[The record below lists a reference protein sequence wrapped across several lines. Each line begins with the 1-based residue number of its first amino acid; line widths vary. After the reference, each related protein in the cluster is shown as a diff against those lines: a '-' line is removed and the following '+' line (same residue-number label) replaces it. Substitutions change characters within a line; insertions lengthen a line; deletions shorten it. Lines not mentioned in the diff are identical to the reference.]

1 MKLDFET
8 NVSNVSSV
16 DEEFYNDINL
26 ENSSAEALPLLK
38 AGIEAAQEGNRT
50 EARLLLL
57 RVIEIEPGNEDA
69 WMRLA
74 SISEYPEEL
83 LGFLDRVLEINP
95 NNERALEWTKSTQ
108 ALLSKNFVERGTEA
122 SKDSNKDFAKQ
133 CFLQAIAHDN
143 DNEMAWLWLASVSDS
158 AAEKTAH
165 LQKVLRLNP
174 ENENAIVLLKSINN
188 QKVNQLLQ
196 DAVSAAVAD
205 ESDAAKQML
214 EEILSDA
221 PELVEAWVLKS
232 FLVESFEE
240 KINCFEKILDIDDEH
255 ELANVNWT
263 ALLDITAKADST
275 TQFDHAKQISAFEED
290 DFEELKTPLD
300 SPEMNENSG
309 YDAVSS
315 DEDFETAQPDFEM
328 QASGEE
334 VSDDDE
340 LPEDVQLVE
349 ENEES
354 FTDSDSMS
362 DKTEF
367 FEVEAQNYSDYSQPQ
382 SEFFQEVSE
391 DDSQSASGEI
401 LMPQDTLPSY
411 FESEEDA
418 AATLEAA
425 ENNRSPEFEE
435 TEQEVFAKDYLE
447 SEEPSVSVNEEVGE
461 EVSAGAAFSGEN
473 FNELPNEMLACPFC
487 SAEDEAQAFICGSCH
502 TMLTLSDLEML
513 LAHQEA
519 DREILRQ
526 AVERMEE
533 EKNRRDF
540 SVEELKLLAIGQ
552 INLKNLRQGCAYL
565 EEASQINPNDVV
577 LSSQINSLKIRLSE
591 IEEQQSIH
599 DTMPKNRKILVV
611 DDSATVRK
619 LISGKLEKSGHEVFC
634 AVDGIDALDKIKEIL
649 PDLILLDIN
658 MPRMDGYQV
667 CKLIRS
673 NEETKD
679 VPIVMISG
687 KDGFFDK
694 VRGRMAGT
702 TGYIT
707 KPFGPET
714 LMKMVE
720 TYIMDNG

>member
-8 NVSNVSSV
+8 NLSSV
-16 DEEFYNDINL
+16 SLVEEEFHNDINL
-26 ENSSAEALPLLK
+26 ENSLVEASPLLK

-57 RVIEIEPGNEDA
+57 RVTEIEPGNEDA

-74 SISEYPEEL
+74 SVSEYPEEL

-95 NNERALEWTKSTQ
+95 DNKRALEWTKSTQ
-108 ALLSKNFVERGTEA
+108 VLLSKNFVERGTHA
-122 SKDSNKDFAKQ
+122 SKDENKDFAKQ
-133 CFLQAIAHDN
+133 CFLQALAHDAE
-143 DNEMAWLWLASVSDS
+143 NETAWLWLASVSDS
-158 AAEKTAH
+158 AEEKTAH
-165 LQKVLRLNP
+165 LQKVLNLNP
-174 ENENAIVLLKSINN
+174 KNENAIVLLKSVKN
-188 QKVNQLLQ
+188 QKVNVLLQ
-196 DAVSAAVAD
+196 NAVSAAVAD
-205 ESDAAKQML
+205 KPHAAKQML
-214 EEILSDA
+214 EEVLHDA

-263 ALLDITAKADST
+263 ALLDITANADSQA
-275 TQFDHAKQISAFEED
+275 QFSGEEEISALEED
-290 DFEELKTPLD
+290 DFEELKPALD
-300 SPEMNENSG
+300 FSEMNEDFQYS
-309 YDAVSS
+309 AVSPDAYLEEIQPNFEAQTG
-315 DEDFETAQPDFEM
+315 DEEIFDA
-328 QASGEE
+328 
-334 VSDDDE
+334 DE
-340 LPEDVQLVE
+340 LPGEVRLFE
-349 ENEES
+349 ENDAS
-354 FTDSDSMS
+354 FADLDSGSE
-362 DKTEF
+362 KTEV
-367 FEVEAQNYSDYSQPQ
+367 FEDAAQNYSDYSQSQ
-382 SEFFQEVSE
+382 FFQEVSKN
-391 DDSQSASGEI
+391 DSQYAGSEVLI
-401 LMPQDTLPSY
+401 PQDTLPSY
-411 FESEEDA
+411 FESEDIA
-418 AATLEAA
+418 APIEAE
-425 ENNRSPEFEE
+425 ENDYSSEFIE
-435 TEQEVFAKDYLE
+435 TEQEVLAKDYLE
-447 SEEPSVSVNEEVGE
+447 SKEPAVSVDEEKISEEISADAVFNEE
-461 EVSAGAAFSGEN
+461 S
-473 FNELPNEMLACPFC
+473 FNAPPDEILPCPFC
-487 SAEDEAQAFICGSCH
+487 SAEEEAQAFVCGSCR

-513 LAHQEA
+513 LAHQDA
-519 DREILRQ
+519 DQEILRQ

-540 SVEELKLLAIGQ
+540 SIEELKLLAIGQ

-577 LSSQINSLKIRLSE
+577 LSSQVNSLKIRLAE
-591 IEEQQSIH
+591 IEDQQSVH
-599 DTMPKNRKILVV
+599 DSMPKNRKILVV

-619 LISGKLEKSGHEVFC
+619 LISSKLEKSGHEVFC
-634 AVDGIDALDKIKEIL
+634 AIDGIDALEKIKETV

-673 NEETKD
+673 NDETKD

-714 LMKMVE
+714 LMRMLE
-720 TYIMDNG
+720 TYIV

>member
-309 YDAVSS
+309 YNAVSS
-315 DEDFETAQPDFEM
+315 DEDVETAQPNFEM

-334 VSDDDE
+334 VSDEEE
-340 LPEDVQLVE
+340 LPEDVRLVE

-714 LMKMVE
+714 LMKMID
-720 TYIMDNG
+720 TYIV

>member
-309 YDAVSS
+309 YNAVSS
-315 DEDFETAQPDFEM
+315 DEDVETAQPNFEM

-334 VSDDDE
+334 VSDEEE
-340 LPEDVQLVE
+340 LPEDVRLVE

-461 EVSAGAAFSGEN
+461 EVSAGAAFSGKN

-513 LAHQEA
+513 PAHQEA

-714 LMKMVE
+714 LMKMID
-720 TYIMDNG
+720 TYIV